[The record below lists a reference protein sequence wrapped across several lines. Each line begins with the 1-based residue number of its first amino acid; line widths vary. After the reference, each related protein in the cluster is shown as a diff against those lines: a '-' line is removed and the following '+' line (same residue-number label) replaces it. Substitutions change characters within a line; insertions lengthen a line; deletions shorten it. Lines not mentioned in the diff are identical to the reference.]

1 MTRLVCLVTGA
12 TGLLGR
18 AVIDRLVRDPRVDRV
33 YGLSRTPAPVPL
45 GRMVP
50 VACDL
55 RQPGLG
61 LSPQLRAQLA
71 AEVNT
76 IVHLA
81 ATTSFSQTL
90 EEARGTNVDGTRHL
104 LELTTGWSH
113 VRRLV
118 HVSTAFVAGSRT
130 GQIAETDV
138 VPPTA
143 WVNAY
148 EQSKFEAE
156 ALVRGAGID
165 WVIARSATIVCDD
178 EGGQISQV
186 NAVHRALRLYFG
198 GLAAMLPSTARTTL
212 DLVTTDY
219 VARGVACMTLAP
231 DAHGTTYHLC
241 AGAGAMPL
249 GELLDETYRVFEQA
263 PSWRRKGIARPERV
277 DLDTYRLFERAI
289 EDAGSLRV
297 RQAVRS
303 LSHFVPQLAYPKCF
317 DTTNADA
324 LLEQGASPVASF
336 WTNMVS
342 ALVGDDR
349 VKEVA

>member
-18 AVIDRLVRDPRVDRV
+18 AVIDRLIRDARVERV
-33 YGLSRTPAPVPL
+33 YALSRTPAPVPF
-45 GRMVP
+45 GCVVP
-50 VACDL
+50 VAGDL
-55 RQPGLG
+55 RVPGLG
-61 LSPQLRAQLA
+61 LSLPLRTQLA
-71 AEVNT
+71 SEVNT

-90 EEARGTNVDGTRHL
+90 EDARATNVGGTRHL
-104 LELTTGWSH
+104 LEVMAVWSQI
-113 VRRLV
+113 RRLV

-130 GQIAETDV
+130 GHVAERDV
-138 VPPTA
+138 MRPPV

-156 ALVRGAGID
+156 ALVREASVD
-165 WVIARSATIVCDD
+165 WAIARSATIVCDD
-178 EGGQISQV
+178 QSGRISQV

-198 GLAAMLPSTARTTL
+198 GLAAMLPSTAETTL
-212 DLVTTDY
+212 DLVTTEY
-219 VARGVACMTLAP
+219 VARGIACIAFAP
-231 DAHGTTYHLC
+231 QAAGVPYHLC

-249 GELLDETYRVFEQA
+249 GHLLDETYGVFERS

-277 DLDTYRLFERAI
+277 DLETYRLFERAI
-289 EDAGSLRV
+289 EDAGSNRV
-297 RQAVRS
+297 RLAVRS

-317 DTTNADA
+317 DTANADA
-324 LLEQGASPVASF
+324 LLGQPAPAVASF

-342 ALVGDDR
+342 TLVGDDR
-349 VKEVA
+349 AKEVA